1 MRPEVSFENLLNNL
15 PVEYSGADREMITH
29 AYEFA
34 KQAHEGQKR
43 ASGQPYI
50 THCVAVANILSELNV
65 PPAIIIAGLLHDTV
79 EDTGVTLE
87 DLAAEFDEDVAILVD
102 GVTKLSNLP
111 QVTRD
116 DLHQQDAEEDD
127 SEQLE
132 FNTPPEDDEV
142 YADKGLRSSRADLK
156 KETLRKTL
164 MAMGDD
170 VRIVLIKLADR
181 LHNMRT
187 LGHVPE
193 HKQKRIAQETL
204 DIFAP
209 LANRLGIWRIKWE
222 LEDLSFRYVQPE
234 DFKKIAGKLSEQQI
248 GREEE
253 VDNIVARL
261 KTVMQESQI
270 EAEITGRPKHIYSIY
285 RKMIEKDE
293 PFEMVRDLR
302 AVRLIVKDIP
312 TCYMALGVIHTHWRP
327 IPREFDDY
335 IAAPKD
341 NFYRSLH
348 TAVFYD
354 DSKPLEVQIRTLEM
368 HRDAEY
374 GIAAHWRYKEKGQ
387 RNELYEQRINYFRKL
402 MDWRRDVEDAEEFV
416 NGMKSDVFEDRVYA
430 FTPQGDIIDLPAGS
444 TPIDFAYHVH
454 TEIGNRCRGAK
465 INSKLVSL
473 DYILKTGDMVEI
485 LTAKQGGPSRDWL
498 NTNLGLVNTQR
509 ARSKIRQWFKKQ
521 DRELNITTGKSALE
535 KELSRLD
542 MRDVNLDKL
551 ARRFE
556 LRAAEN
562 LFAAVGC
569 GDISIKRII
578 NKLSDLEE
586 ESQPS
591 ISDIVTTAS
600 TQHDKNAVSVLGLKG
615 LLTNFARCCNPL
627 PGDEIVGYIT
637 RGRGATIHRRDC
649 PNILRMIDKDRE
661 RIVKVTWGEPQKTF
675 PVSMEI
681 KAYDRQGLMWDVY
694 NILNTEGINITA
706 NNQKVAHNIVTINMT
721 LEVRDI
727 SQLSMILTRIENLP
741 NVLDAHRLKPG

>member
-1 MRPEVSFENLLNNL
+1 
-15 PVEYSGADREMITH
+15 MITR
-29 AYEFA
+29 AYEFS
-34 KQAHEGQKR
+34 KQAHEDQKR

-50 THCVAVANILSELNV
+50 THCVAVASILSELNV

-79 EDTGVTLE
+79 EDTAVTLD
-87 DLAAEFDEDVAILVD
+87 DLAKEFGEDVANLVD

-116 DLHQQDAEEDD
+116 DIHQEDMD
-127 SEQLE
+127 EGHPDQLE
-132 FNTPPEDDEV
+132 FKTPPEENEM

-187 LGHVPE
+187 LGYVPE

-234 DFKKIAGKLSEQQI
+234 DFKKIAEKISEQQI
-248 GREEE
+248 GREKKIDQI
-253 VDNIVARL
+253 VDRL
-261 KTVMQESQI
+261 KSVMQEAQI
-270 EAEITGRPKHIYSIY
+270 EAEVTGRPKHIYSIY

-368 HRDAEY
+368 HQDAEY

-387 RNELYEQRINYFRKL
+387 RNEIYEQRINYFRKL

-430 FTPQGDIIDLPAGS
+430 FTPRGDIIDLPAGS

-473 DYILKTGDMVEI
+473 DYTLKTGDMVEI

-521 DRELNITTGKSALE
+521 DREINVTTGKTALE
-535 KELSRLD
+535 KELARLD

-551 ARRFE
+551 ARRFD

-586 ESQPS
+586 ETLPPMSEIITS
-591 ISDIVTTAS
+591 AS
-600 TQHDKNAVSVLGLKG
+600 TRQDKNAVSVLGLKG
-615 LLTNFARCCNPL
+615 LLTSFARCCNPL

-675 PVSMEI
+675 PVAMEI

-694 NILNTEGINITA
+694 NILNTEGINITG
-706 NNQKVAHNIVTINMT
+706 NSQKTAHNIVTINMT

-727 SQLSMILTRIENLP
+727 AQLSMILTRIENLP